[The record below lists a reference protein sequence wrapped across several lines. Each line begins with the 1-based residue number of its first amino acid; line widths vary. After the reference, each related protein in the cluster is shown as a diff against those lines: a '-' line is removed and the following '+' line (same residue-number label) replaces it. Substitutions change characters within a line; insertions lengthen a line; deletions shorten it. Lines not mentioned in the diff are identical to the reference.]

1 MNSLEFTATD
11 PRQARLARSCVS
23 RHKMAVGKQQSTP
36 MKIDFDQHSGLLSI
50 AAYGPG
56 WIRVRD
62 TRIEAPCVV
71 TPTDIHTDMLPTAFD
86 QLDAG
91 HFEQMAA
98 LRPEI
103 ILIGSGSRQRFVDHA
118 RSVQMAAAG
127 VALESM
133 DTGAA
138 CRMFN
143 ILVSEDRAVI
153 AALYML

>member
-1 MNSLEFTATD
+1 
-11 PRQARLARSCVS
+11 
-23 RHKMAVGKQQSTP
+23 

-56 WIRVRD
+56 WVRVRD
-62 TRIEAPCVV
+62 TRIEAPCVI
-71 TPTDIHTDMLPTAFD
+71 TPSDIHADLLPSSFD
-86 QLDAG
+86 ELDTL
-91 HFEQMAA
+91 HFDRLAA

-118 RSVQMAAAG
+118 RAAQLAADG
-127 VALESM
+127 IALESM

-153 AALYML
+153 AALFML

>member
-1 MNSLEFTATD
+1 
-11 PRQARLARSCVS
+11 
-23 RHKMAVGKQQSTP
+23 
-36 MKIDFDQHSGLLSI
+36 MKIDFDQHSGSLSI

-62 TRIEAPCVV
+62 TRVEAACVV
-71 TPTDIHTDMLPTAFD
+71 TPADIHTDLLPSVFEE
-86 QLDAG
+86 LDVS
-91 HFEQMAA
+91 HLDKLVA

-118 RSVQMAAAG
+118 LAARFAAAG
-127 VALESM
+127 IAVESM

-138 CRMFN
+138 CRLFN

-153 AALYML
+153 AALFML

>member
-1 MNSLEFTATD
+1 
-11 PRQARLARSCVS
+11 
-23 RHKMAVGKQQSTP
+23 
-36 MKIDFDQHSGLLSI
+36 MKIDFDQHSGFLSI

-62 TRIEAPCVV
+62 TRIEAPCVI
-71 TPTDIHTDMLPTAFD
+71 TPNEIHAELLPSSFD
-86 QLDAG
+86 ELNAA
-91 HFEQMAA
+91 HFDRLVD

-118 RSVQMAAAG
+118 LGTRLAAAG
-127 VALESM
+127 IALESM

-138 CRMFN
+138 CRLFN

-153 AALYML
+153 AALFMI

>member
-1 MNSLEFTATD
+1 
-11 PRQARLARSCVS
+11 
-23 RHKMAVGKQQSTP
+23 
-36 MKIDFDQHSGLLSI
+36 MKIDFDQHSGFLSI

-62 TRIEAPCVV
+62 TRFESPCVV
-71 TPTDIHTDMLPTAFD
+71 TSADVHTDMLPADFD
-86 QLDAG
+86 SLGATHLDG
-91 HFEQMAA
+91 LVA

-118 RSVQMAAAG
+118 LGARMADAG
-127 VALESM
+127 IALESM

-138 CRMFN
+138 CRLFN

-153 AALYML
+153 AALFML

>member
-1 MNSLEFTATD
+1 
-11 PRQARLARSCVS
+11 
-23 RHKMAVGKQQSTP
+23 
-36 MKIDFDQHSGLLSI
+36 MKIDFDQHSGSLSI

-71 TPTDIHTDMLPTAFD
+71 TPADIHTDLLPAAFE
-86 QLDAG
+86 QLLPV
-91 HFEQMAA
+91 HFEKLIA

-103 ILIGSGSRQRFVDHA
+103 VLLGSGTLQRFAEHSLMLHLA
-118 RSVQMAAAG
+118 RAG

-138 CRMFN
+138 CRLFN
-143 ILVSEDRAVI
+143 ILVSEDRAVV
-153 AALYML
+153 AALFML

>member
-1 MNSLEFTATD
+1 
-11 PRQARLARSCVS
+11 
-23 RHKMAVGKQQSTP
+23 MAASQFRFTP

-62 TRIEAPCVV
+62 NRIEAPCVV
-71 TPTDIHTDMLPTAFD
+71 TPADVHTDILPADFD
-86 QLDAG
+86 QLGAE
-91 HFEQMAA
+91 HFDSLVA

-103 ILIGSGSRQRFVDHA
+103 ILIGSGSRQRFVDHSLGA
-118 RSVQMAAAG
+118 RMAAAG

-138 CRMFN
+138 CRLFN

-153 AALYML
+153 AALFML

>member
-1 MNSLEFTATD
+1 
-11 PRQARLARSCVS
+11 
-23 RHKMAVGKQQSTP
+23 

-62 TRIEAPCVV
+62 TRIEAACVV
-71 TPTDIHTDMLPTAFD
+71 TPTDIHTDLLPSDFD
-86 QLDAG
+86 GLDAA
-91 HFEQMAA
+91 HFESLAS

-118 RSVQMAAAG
+118 LGARLAAAG
-127 VALESM
+127 IALESM

-138 CRMFN
+138 CRLFN

-153 AALYML
+153 AALFML

>member
-1 MNSLEFTATD
+1 
-11 PRQARLARSCVS
+11 
-23 RHKMAVGKQQSTP
+23 
-36 MKIDFDQHSGLLSI
+36 MKIDFDQHSGSLSI

-71 TPTDIHTDMLPTAFD
+71 TPADIHTDLLPAAFE
-86 QLDAG
+86 QLLPV
-91 HFEQMAA
+91 HFEKLIA

-103 ILIGSGSRQRFVDHA
+103 VLLGSGTLQRFAEHSLMLHLA
-118 RSVQMAAAG
+118 RAG

-138 CRMFN
+138 CRLFN
-143 ILVSEDRAVI
+143 ILVSEDRAVM
-153 AALYML
+153 AALFML

>member
-1 MNSLEFTATD
+1 MCCDSGTRNSPGAAFRGIKWPPASHQAT
-11 PRQARLARSCVS
+11 L
-23 RHKMAVGKQQSTP
+23 
-36 MKIDFDQHSGLLSI
+36 MKIDFDQHAGFLSI

-62 TRIEAPCVV
+62 TRIEAPCVI
-71 TPTDIHTDMLPTAFD
+71 TPTDIHDDVLPAGFD
-86 QLDAG
+86 ELGITHLDKLV
-91 HFEQMAA
+91 A

-118 RSVQMAAAG
+118 LGARLAAAG
-127 VALESM
+127 IALESM

-138 CRMFN
+138 CRLFN

-153 AALYML
+153 AALFML

>member
-1 MNSLEFTATD
+1 
-11 PRQARLARSCVS
+11 
-23 RHKMAVGKQQSTP
+23 MAASQQRFVP

-62 TRIEAPCVV
+62 NRIETPCVV
-71 TPTDIHTDMLPTAFD
+71 TPADVHTDVLPADFD

-91 HFEQMAA
+91 HFDGLVA

-118 RSVQMAAAG
+118 LSARMAAAG

-138 CRMFN
+138 CRLFN

-153 AALYML
+153 AALFML